1 MSPDSRR
8 DIPRHGSDEGSGQ
21 ISRPARKSMPGTPFD
36 LARIRDDFPIL
47 KEVIHGKRLAY
58 LDNAAT
64 TQKPE
69 RVLRALDDYY
79 RHKNANVHRANHELA
94 SRATTAYEG
103 ARDTIAR
110 VFGAAREEV
119 VFTKGTTDGI
129 NLVAWSFAR
138 PRLSAGDEVL
148 VTGMDHHSNIV
159 PWQLVA
165 AEKNAKVVAAPVSD
179 TGELLWDEF
188 LARLSARTKMIALGH
203 VSNSVGTINPVED
216 VIAEARKRAIP
227 VLIDG
232 AQAAAHLA
240 VDFRALGADFYA
252 VSAHKAYGPTGFGAL
267 LARREHLE
275 AMPPHLGGG
284 DMIATVSFEGS
295 TWNEVPYKFEAG
307 TPDMS
312 GAVGFAAALDYI
324 ESIGRPAIAA
334 HEHALLAQATAA
346 LSRIPG
352 LRLVG
357 TARRKGAIV
366 SFVMDCAHP
375 QDIGSILDME
385 GVAIRAGHHCTMPLM
400 KQYGLSATAR
410 ASFAVYNGSDDVEQL
425 VAGLEKVRKLFA

>member
-1 MSPDSRR
+1 MSDAAHEPQPGASRGPAPSAKTR
-8 DIPRHGSDEGSGQ
+8 HDGVSLDLPRV
-21 ISRPARKSMPGTPFD
+21 RA
-36 LARIRDDFPIL
+36 DFPIL
-47 KEVIHGKRLAY
+47 RELVRGKRLAY

-69 RVLRALDDYY
+69 AVLRALDHYY
-79 RHKNANVHRANHELA
+79 RTQNANVHRAVHELA
-94 SRATTAYEG
+94 ERATAAYEG
-103 ARDTIAR
+103 ARDTLAR
-110 VFGAAREEV
+110 YFGAAREEV
-119 VFTKGTTDGI
+119 VFTKGTTDAI

-138 PRLSAGDEVL
+138 PRLGPGDEVL

-165 AEKNAKVVAAPVSD
+165 AEKGAKVVAAPVND
-179 TGELLWDEF
+179 AGELVWSEF
-188 LARLSARTKMIALGH
+188 LARLSPRTRLIALGH
-203 VSNSVGTINPVED
+203 ISNSLGTINPIED
-216 VIAEARKRAIP
+216 VIAAARQRGIP

-232 AQAAAHLA
+232 AQAAAH
-240 VDFRALGADFYA
+240 VPIDFHALGADFYA

-312 GAVGFAAALDYI
+312 GAIGFAAALDYI
-324 ESIGRPAIAA
+324 EGLGRGAIAA
-334 HEHALLAQATAA
+334 HEHALLEYGTAQ
-346 LSRIPG
+346 LSRIAG
-352 LRLVG
+352 LKLVG
-357 TARRKGAIV
+357 TAQRKAGIL

-385 GVAIRAGHHCTMPLM
+385 GVAVRAGHHCTMPLM

-410 ASFAVYNGSDDVEQL
+410 ASFAVYNGPDDVDQL
-425 VAGLEKVRKLFA
+425 VAALAKVRKLFA